1 MSNGMLSNYVQDL
14 QKVEQEFQEGDR
26 NVGEYILGTGYYGVA
41 RPIESVIDAVVP
53 NLGVGEFVGE
63 QLSRTGLPQYIEENT
78 SPDTRRALSEGLGL
92 FGVTPVGR
100 MVGGRA
106 PETRGMYA
114 TGGRVYKTGHYNPT
128 EVPLNKV
135 EEAALKNVADETKN
149 RYKALKGNVSFT
161 LDGLQS
167 VADLFFN
174 PKSRAMFT
182 EYGLNPVYSK
192 VYKDYRQAVNSG
204 DTNKAREQLQIL
216 HNQAQAMENIKRQ
229 AGQKPKK
236 FSATED
242 FVLAASDPNA
252 PATYNALRDHGP
264 SWYHEIA
271 SPAATFFNFRK
282 ADSDF
287 IQEHIQRRWGRAFEK
302 PESTEVLV
310 KTPRSDITGNHF
322 VDVLGRN
329 PSITQVSNLFLKK
342 NGKKPSFEPFDSVED
357 LKEALEKTAG
367 KKVKQAGKEKN
378 AFRVLKS
385 DDTGV
390 WIETTGVGRAKV
402 EGGVNMLIKVEPN
415 GKLTGVMSDLHNFL
429 EEARIK
435 GVKVRNRP
443 MEAILPNQV
452 MAVSPPMQTNVI
464 SVSRVG
470 KFGDEIEILRE
481 AQKETMRVPDEA
493 LTEAARER
501 VEQPMGLT
509 PSAGEVARQAGQ
521 QAGAY
526 TMVGT
531 MLSREEEDPSNLSG
545 MMVAP

>member
-1 MSNGMLSNYVQDL
+1 MANGMLSNYVKGL

-41 RPIESVIDAVVP
+41 KPIESVIDAVTP
-53 NLGVGEFVGE
+53 NLGVGEFIGE
-63 QLSRTGLPQYIEENT
+63 QIARTGLPQYIQENT
-78 SPDTRRALSEGLGL
+78 SEDTRRALSEGLGL

-100 MVGGRA
+100 MVGRP
-106 PETRGMYA
+106 PEARGMYA

-128 EVPLNKV
+128 EVQLNKV

-167 VADLFFN
+167 VSNLFFN
-174 PKSRAMFT
+174 PKARAMFT

-192 VYKDYRQAVNSG
+192 VYNDYRRAVTSG
-204 DTNKAREQLQIL
+204 DTNEARAQLQIL

-236 FSATED
+236 MSATED
-242 FVLAASDPNA
+242 FVLAASDPA
-252 PATYNALRDHGP
+252 SPATYNALRDHGP

-271 SPAATFFNFRK
+271 SPASTFNGFRQ

-302 PESTEVLV
+302 PERTEVLV

-329 PSITQVSNLFLKK
+329 PSVTKVSDLFLKK
-342 NGKKPSFEPFDSVED
+342 SGKKPRFEPFDSVED
-357 LKEALEKTAG
+357 LKVALEKQAG
-367 KKVKQAGKEKN
+367 TKVTQAGKEKN

-390 WIETTGVGRAKV
+390 WIETAGVGRAKV
-402 EGGVNMLIKVEPN
+402 EGGVNMLMKVEPN
-415 GKLTGVMSDLHNFL
+415 GNLTGVMSDVHNFL

-435 GVKVRNRP
+435 GVTIRNRP
-443 MEAILPNQV
+443 MEAVLPNQV

-464 SVSRVG
+464 SVSRVD
-470 KFGDEIEILRE
+470 KFGPEAELMRE
-481 AQKETMRVPDEA
+481 AQKETMPVPPRA
-493 LTEAARER
+493 RTEAARER

-509 PSAGEVARQAGQ
+509 PSTGEVARQATQ
-521 QAGAY
+521 QAADY
-526 TMVGT
+526 TMLGNL
-531 MLSREEEDPSNLSG
+531 LSREEEPETLSG

>member
-1 MSNGMLSNYVQDL
+1 MANGMLSNYVQDL
-14 QKVEQEFQEGDR
+14 QKVEEEFQTGDR

-41 RPIESVIDAVVP
+41 KPVESVIDAVVP

-63 QLSRTGLPQYIEENT
+63 QIARTGLPQYIQENT
-78 SPDTRRALSEGLGL
+78 SEDTRRALSEGLGL

-100 MVGGRA
+100 MVGRA

-128 EVPLNKV
+128 EVELNKV
-135 EEAALKNVADETKN
+135 EEAALKNVAEETKN

-192 VYKDYRQAVNSG
+192 VYKDYRRAVESG
-204 DTNKAREQLQIL
+204 NTDEARAQLQIL

-236 FSATED
+236 VSATED
-242 FVLAASDPNA
+242 FVLAASDPA
-252 PATYNALRDHGP
+252 SPATYNALRDHGP

-271 SPAATFFNFRK
+271 SPAATFNGFRQ

-302 PESTEVLV
+302 PERTEVLV

-329 PSITQVSNLFLKK
+329 PSITKVADLFLQK
-342 NGKKPSFEPFDSVED
+342 NGKKPRFEPFDSVED
-357 LKEALEKTAG
+357 LKEALEKQAG
-367 KKVKQAGKEKN
+367 TQVKQAGTKKN

-390 WIETTGVGRAKV
+390 WIETAGVGRAKV
-402 EGGVNMLIKVEPN
+402 EGGVNMLMKVEPN
-415 GKLTGVMSDLHNFL
+415 GNLTGVMSDLHNFL

-452 MAVSPPMQTNVI
+452 MAVSPPMQTNVV
-464 SVSRVG
+464 SVSQVD
-470 KFGDEIEILRE
+470 KFGPDAEMMRE
-481 AQKETMRVPDEA
+481 AQRETMPVPTRA
-493 LTEAARER
+493 RTEAARER

-509 PSAGEVARQAGQ
+509 PSTGEVARQATQ
-521 QAGAY
+521 QAADY
-526 TMVGT
+526 TMLGN
-531 MLSREEEDPSNLSG
+531 MLSREEEPEQLSG

>member
-1 MSNGMLSNYVQDL
+1 MANGMLSNYVQDL
-14 QKVEQEFQEGDR
+14 QKVEEEFQTGDR

-41 RPIESVIDAVVP
+41 KPVESVIDAVVP

-63 QLSRTGLPQYIEENT
+63 QIARTGLPQYIQENT
-78 SPDTRRALSEGLGL
+78 SEDTRRALSEGLGL

-100 MVGGRA
+100 MVGRA

-128 EVPLNKV
+128 EVELNKV
-135 EEAALKNVADETKN
+135 EEAALKNVAEETKN

-174 PKSRAMFT
+174 PQSRAMFT

-192 VYKDYRQAVNSG
+192 VYKDYRRAVESG
-204 DTNKAREQLQIL
+204 NTDEARAQLQIL

-236 FSATED
+236 VSATED
-242 FVLAASDPNA
+242 FVLAASDPA
-252 PATYNALRDHGP
+252 SPATYNALRDHGP

-271 SPAATFFNFRK
+271 SPAATFNGFRQ

-302 PESTEVLV
+302 PERTEVLV

-329 PSITQVSNLFLKK
+329 PSITKVADLFLQK
-342 NGKKPSFEPFDSVED
+342 NGKKPRFEPFDSVED
-357 LKEALEKTAG
+357 LKEALEKQAG
-367 KKVKQAGKEKN
+367 TQVKQAGTKKN

-390 WIETTGVGRAKV
+390 WIETAGVGRAKV
-402 EGGVNMLIKVEPN
+402 EGGVNMLMKVEPN
-415 GKLTGVMSDLHNFL
+415 GNLTGVMSDLHNFL

-452 MAVSPPMQTNVI
+452 MAVSPPMQTNVV
-464 SVSRVG
+464 SVSQVD
-470 KFGDEIEILRE
+470 KFGPDAEMMRE
-481 AQKETMRVPDEA
+481 AQRETMPVPTRA
-493 LTEAARER
+493 RTEAARER

-509 PSAGEVARQAGQ
+509 PSTGEVARQATQ
-521 QAGAY
+521 QAADY
-526 TMVGT
+526 TMLGN
-531 MLSREEEDPSNLSG
+531 MLSREEEPEQLSG